1 MYQEIGE
8 EPGINAFLVFV
19 QMIDTLNC
27 NKSSQRSMLLFSL
40 LAKIGFPG
48 NFTRNLD
55 NNFLS
60 EVCWF

>member
-27 NKSSQRSMLLFSL
+27 NKSS
-40 LAKIGFPG
+40 
-48 NFTRNLD
+48 
-55 NNFLS
+55 
-60 EVCWF
+60 